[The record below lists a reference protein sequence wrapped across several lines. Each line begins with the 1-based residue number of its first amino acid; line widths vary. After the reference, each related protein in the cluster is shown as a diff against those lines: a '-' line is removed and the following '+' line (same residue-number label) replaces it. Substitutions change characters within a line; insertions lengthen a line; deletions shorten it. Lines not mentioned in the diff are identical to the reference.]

1 MKSLYLILT
10 VLIMNV
16 SAWAQDNT
24 TTIYLIRHAEKA
36 DASADPHLSVAGKQR
51 AQQWSTYFAGKDIA
65 AVYSTATNRT
75 RETAQPLATAK
86 NLQVTEYNAADFYL
100 GSLVKKMGGQSIVI
114 VGHSNTLPKQ
124 INQLLGKDQYTDIAE
139 AEYSQ
144 LYTITITDG
153 IPTAT
158 VQKL

>member
-10 VLIMNV
+10 VVITNV
-16 SAWAQDNT
+16 AAWAQDNT

-36 DASADPHLSVAGKQR
+36 DASADPHLSAAGQQR
-51 AQQWSTYFAGKDIA
+51 AQQWATYFAGKDIA

-100 GSLVKKMGGQSIVI
+100 GSLVKKQSGKAIVV

-124 INQLLGKDQYTDIAE
+124 INQLLSKEQYSDIPE
-139 AEYSQ
+139 SEYGQ
-144 LYTITITDG
+144 MYTITITDG
-153 IPTAT
+153 NVTSKVEKI
-158 VQKL
+158 